1 MDKALVKALRVM
13 ETLAC
18 SEGPRGVSEL
28 ARELGYQ
35 KSNVHRILSTLVEQ
49 GYVVRF
55 DAGPTYQLNYKMFEI
70 GSRVVSR
77 LRLSEVARPFLQRI
91 VRRTGESAHIMI
103 YHNAEIIYLDKI
115 ENNAPIRASSEPGL
129 RAPAYCVASGKVLLA
144 YQPDDEVRRVL
155 RRVRAHTAHTVTDPA
170 ALRAEIDGVRTVGYA
185 INRQGWRDGVAG
197 AAAPVLVGAEHAIAA
212 LAILGPAD
220 RLDDDR
226 LHAAGRLLARQA
238 RELSRQLGYD
248 AGAVPAKAARG
259 RPGGPVTGRTGG
271 GTRAARAA
279 ARQPSAAPGR
289 PHGA

>member
-13 ETLAC
+13 EALAC

-28 ARELGYQ
+28 AREMGYQ
-35 KSNVHRILSTLVEQ
+35 KSNVHRILTTLVEQ

-77 LRLSEVARPFLQRI
+77 LRLSEVARPI

-155 RRVRAHTAHTVTDPA
+155 RRVRAHTPHTVTDAA
-170 ALRAEIDGVRTVGYA
+170 ALRAEIDAVRTDGYA
-185 INRQGWRDGVAG
+185 INREGWRAGVSG

-212 LAILGPAD
+212 LAILGPAE
-220 RLDDDR
+220 RLDEAT
-226 LHAAGRLLARQA
+226 LHAAGRLLAQQA
-238 RELSRQLGYD
+238 RELSRQLGYE
-248 AGAVPAKAARG
+248 PAASARSPHAA
-259 RPGGPVTGRTGG
+259 
-271 GTRAARAA
+271 
-279 ARQPSAAPGR
+279 
-289 PHGA
+289 

>member
-13 ETLAC
+13 EELAC

-28 ARELGYQ
+28 AREMGYQ
-35 KSNVHRILSTLVEQ
+35 KSNVHRILTTLVEQ

-55 DAGPTYQLNYKMFEI
+55 DAGSTYQLNYKMFEI

-144 YQPDDEVRRVL
+144 YQPDDEVRRVM
-155 RRVRAHTAHTVTDPA
+155 RRVKAHTPHTVTDVA
-170 ALRAEIDGVRTVGYA
+170 SLRAEIDAVRVNGYA
-185 INRQGWRDGVAG
+185 INREGWRAGVAG
-197 AAAPVLVGAEHAIAA
+197 AAAPVLVGAAHAIAA

-220 RLDDDR
+220 RLDDDL
-226 LHAAGRLLARQA
+226 LHAAGRLLSQQA
-238 RELSRQLGYD
+238 QELSRQLGYEPGSTTGVPHD
-248 AGAVPAKAARG
+248 A
-259 RPGGPVTGRTGG
+259 
-271 GTRAARAA
+271 
-279 ARQPSAAPGR
+279 
-289 PHGA
+289 